1 LVVPEENAVM
11 RSRLLAGIALLVAG
25 SVMAMA
31 QPRPADQEIGSWVLT
46 CPAEAPRDPCQLHHR
61 TGVLAQS
68 PGGMSASLEVLYRGD
83 QFIPVVA
90 MRGLSTQAALGGVL
104 TMQASVGLRFD
115 GAPRIELACGLDG
128 GAVVCAPGVDVA
140 ATAAAQ
146 LAAARSVVVQVKLG
160 LPGGLALPEQA
171 RPLDLARTADAL
183 AAFRATAPASESVP
197 VVAGLDWRGFLDRLA
212 RDAGFENGLADL
224 LPGAGALV
232 GGRRP

>member
-1 LVVPEENAVM
+1 M
-11 RSRLLAGIALLVAG
+11 RSRLFAGIALLIAG
-25 SVMAMA
+25 PAMAVA
-31 QPRPADQEIGSWVLT
+31 QPRPANQEIGSWVLT

-68 PGGMSASLEVLYRGD
+68 PGGMSASLEVLNRGD

-104 TMQASVGLRFD
+104 TMQATVGLRFD
-115 GAPRIELACGLDG
+115 GAPRIELSCGLDG
-128 GAVVCAPGVDVA
+128 GAVVCAPGVDA
-140 ATAAAQ
+140 GA
-146 LAAARSVVVQVKLG
+146 LAAGELVTARSVLVQMKLG

-171 RPLDLARTADAL
+171 RSLDLARTADAL
-183 AAFRATAPASESVP
+183 VAFHATAPASESVP

-212 RDAGFENGLADL
+212 RDAGFANGLADV
-224 LPGAGALV
+224 LPSVGGLV